1 MVEHQLVF
9 ICIIII
15 CLTGELM
22 RLVNE
27 TLSDKNEIKSLVDRV
42 QNLESLT
49 IPHFQSFNAMMSASP
64 ILHNY
69 RLPYG
74 YTPISS
80 RAPVDKLP
88 TPDFP
93 GEKLV
98 SVNLNDYLYLISQ
111 VKSTQQLT

>member
-1 MVEHQLVF
+1 MMVLNLGTTDLTIQVDRCF

-27 TLSDKNEIKSLVDRV
+27 ILNEKNEIKSLVDRV
-42 QNLESLT
+42 QNLESLI
-49 IPHFQSFNAMMSASP
+49 IPQFQAFNGMMNASP
-64 ILHNY
+64 IPHNY

-93 GEKLV
+93 GEKPI
-98 SVNLNDYLYLISQ
+98 SVNL
-111 VKSTQQLT
+111 K